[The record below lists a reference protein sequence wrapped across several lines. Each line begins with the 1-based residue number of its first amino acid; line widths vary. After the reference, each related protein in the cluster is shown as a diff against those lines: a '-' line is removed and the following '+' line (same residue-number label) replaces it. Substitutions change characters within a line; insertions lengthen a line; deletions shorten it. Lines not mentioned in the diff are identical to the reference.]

1 MKLTFLDTKSQD
13 IPDFDCYAIP
23 AGIEIKYY
31 EPNLIAPLYG
41 VALDSSDSQRNGI
54 QQNLQDDISRQ
65 RGEHGGQNIRQCR
78 PVLPAHPFH
87 RHFIF
92 QQQCYSRKG

>member
-31 EPNLIAPLYG
+31 APNLLAPLYG
-41 VALDSSDSQRNGI
+41 VALDSSDSQRNGN

-92 QQQCYSRKG
+92 QQ